1 MGYSPWDH
9 IESGMTWRLTQQH
22 VCTSPNSV
30 SLTFAVSFIKTLPY
44 NIVFRNEIYVA
55 ELV

>member
-9 IESGMTWRLTQQH
+9 IESGMTWRLTQH

-30 SLTFAVSFIKTLPY
+30 SLTFAVSFIKMLPY
-44 NIVFRNEIYVA
+44 DVVFRNEIYVA